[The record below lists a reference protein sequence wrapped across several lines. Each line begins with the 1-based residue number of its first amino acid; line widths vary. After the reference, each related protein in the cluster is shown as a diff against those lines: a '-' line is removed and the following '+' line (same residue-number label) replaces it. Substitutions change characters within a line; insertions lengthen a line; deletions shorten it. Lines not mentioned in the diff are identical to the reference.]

1 MSRPLGRLSWYTG
14 HAMLRRFPVIAMLAF
29 ALCAFA
35 GRPFAL
41 AQTSGEIQAQ
51 QTELQKQLK
60 EIERQIADYEKQL
73 KDVRSEK
80 NTLANKLKQLNAQR
94 AKLNL
99 QVQQTKA
106 LLNDTLSK
114 LDATQGQI
122 AIQGEK
128 LEALRRQMGV
138 VLQELHRQ
146 DQRGLIEILLS
157 GSDLSDFFAEAT
169 GYAQINEGLSAIL
182 DQTKRVE
189 ASLKEQ
195 EGRLVDQKEQQ
206 ENLVAIVQLQ
216 TQEVATTISAQDA
229 LLQQTKGK
237 ETNYQSALSDTKKRA
252 GEIKNRIYNLIEVGK
267 KVTFGEAVAVADW
280 ASSHTGVRSAFLL
293 AILTQESNLGKNV
306 GTCNRANDPPSKSW
320 KVVMKPERD
329 HEPFKKITSA
339 LNLPI
344 DTTPVSCPMKDAQGN
359 QVGWGGAMG
368 PAQFIPSTWMSYAP
382 KVEAIS
388 GKTANPWDMRDA
400 FLASALYLKA
410 LGASNKS
417 GEWAAAM
424 KYFSGSTN
432 ERFRFYGDNVVK
444 LAEQYQEDIDELKK

>member
-1 MSRPLGRLSWYTG
+1 MKHRL
-14 HAMLRRFPVIAMLAF
+14 LLATIIL
-29 ALCAFA
+29 ALCVGFLP
-35 GRPFAL
+35 RPFTAF
-41 AQTSGEIQAQ
+41 AQTSSEIQAQ

-60 EIERQIADYEKQL
+60 DIERQIADFEKQL
-73 KDVRSEK
+73 KNVRSEK
-80 NTLANKLKQLNAQR
+80 NTLANKLKQLNTQR

-99 QVQQTKA
+99 QIRQTKA
-106 LLNDTLSK
+106 LLNDTASK
-114 LDATQGQI
+114 LDQTQGRI
-122 AIQGEK
+122 ADESEK
-128 LEALRRQMGV
+128 LENLRGQISVMIH
-138 VLQELHRQ
+138 ELYRQ
-146 DQRGLIEILLS
+146 DRRGLMEIVLS
-157 GSDLSDFFAEAT
+157 ESDLADFFAEIN
-169 GYAQINEGLSAIL
+169 GYAQITDSFSSIL
-182 DQTKRVE
+182 EQTKRVTQ
-189 ASLKEQ
+189 SLKEQ
-195 EGRLVDQKEQQ
+195 EERLVDQKQQQ
-206 ENLVAIVQLQ
+206 ENLFAIIQLQ
-216 TQEVATTISAQDA
+216 NQEVVSTIGVQDA

-237 ETNYQSALSDTKKRA
+237 EVNYQTALTDTKKRA
-252 GEIKNRIYNLIEVGK
+252 AEIKNRIYNLIEVGK

-306 GTCNRANDPPSKSW
+306 GTCNRPNDPPSKSW

-368 PAQFIPSTWMSYAP
+368 PAQFIPSTWMGYAP

-400 FLASALYLKA
+400 FLAAAIKLKA
-410 LGASNKS
+410 DGAGSQS

-444 LAEQYQEDIDELKK
+444 LAEQYQQDIDDLKK

>member
-1 MSRPLGRLSWYTG
+1 
-14 HAMLRRFPVIAMLAF
+14 MLRRLPDILFIALAIF
-29 ALCAFA
+29 FSMA
-35 GRPFAL
+35 RPQAL

-51 QTELQKQLK
+51 QTELQTQLK
-60 EIERQIADYEKQL
+60 DIERQISDYEKQL

-94 AKLNL
+94 AKLSL
-99 QVQQTKA
+99 QIQQTKA
-106 LLNDTLSK
+106 LLNDTASK
-114 LDATQGQI
+114 LDQTQGHI
-122 AIQGEK
+122 AVQAEK
-128 LEALRRQMGV
+128 LEHLHEQMSI
-138 VLQELHRQ
+138 VLQELYRQ

-157 GSDLSDFFAEAT
+157 GSDLSDFFSEVS
-169 GYAQINEGLSAIL
+169 GYGQINDGLSSIL
-182 DQTKRVE
+182 DQTKRVT

-195 EGRLVDQKEQQ
+195 EERLVDQKQQQ
-206 ENLVAIVQLQ
+206 ENLVAIIQLQ
-216 TQEVATTISAQDA
+216 NQEVASTIGVQDA

-252 GEIKNRIYNLIEVGK
+252 SEIKNRIYNLIEVGK
-267 KVTFGEAVAVADW
+267 KVTFGEAVVVADW

-320 KVVMKPERD
+320 KIVMKPERD
-329 HEPFKKITSA
+329 HEPFKKITAA

-368 PAQFIPSTWMSYAP
+368 PAQFIPSTWMGYAG

-400 FLASALYLKA
+400 FLASAIYLKA
-410 LGASNKS
+410 LGAGSQS

-432 ERFRFYGDNVVK
+432 LKYRFYGDNVVK
-444 LAEQYQEDIDELKK
+444 LAEQYQEDIDDLKR

>member
-1 MSRPLGRLSWYTG
+1 
-14 HAMLRRFPVIAMLAF
+14 MLRRLSLILIFAIAASVF
-29 ALCAFA
+29 AA
-35 GRPFAL
+35 RPFAL
-41 AQTSGEIQAQ
+41 AQTSSEIQAQ

-106 LLNDTLSK
+106 LLNETLGK
-114 LDATQGQI
+114 LDATQSQI
-122 AIQGEK
+122 AVQGEK
-128 LEALRRQMGV
+128 LEMLHRQMGV

-157 GSDLSDFFAEAT
+157 GSDLSGFFAQVN
-169 GYAQINEGLSAIL
+169 GYAQINEGLSVLL
-182 DQTKRVE
+182 DQTKRLE
-189 ASLKEQ
+189 ASLKKQEETLVEQ
-195 EGRLVDQKEQQ
+195 KQQQ
-206 ENLVAIVQLQ
+206 ENLVAIAQLQ

-252 GEIKNRIYNLIEVGK
+252 SEIKNRIYNLIEVGK

-320 KVVMKPERD
+320 RVVMKPSRD
-329 HEPFKKITSA
+329 HEPFKNITSS

-368 PAQFIPSTWMSYAP
+368 PAQFIPSTWASYAP

-400 FLASALYLKA
+400 FLASAIYLKA
-410 LGASNKS
+410 LGAGNQS
-417 GEWAAAM
+417 GEWTAAM

-432 ERFRFYGDNVVK
+432 LKYRFYGDNVVK

>member
-1 MSRPLGRLSWYTG
+1 MKHRLLLVTII
-14 HAMLRRFPVIAMLAF
+14 L
-29 ALCAFA
+29 ALCVGFLP
-35 GRPFAL
+35 RPFPAF
-41 AQTSGEIQAQ
+41 AQTSSEIQAQ

-60 EIERQIADYEKQL
+60 DIERQIADYEKQL

-99 QVQQTKA
+99 QIQQTKA
-106 LLNDTLSK
+106 LLNDTANK
-114 LDATQGQI
+114 LDQTQGRI
-122 AIQGEK
+122 AVEAER
-128 LEALRRQMGV
+128 LEHLRGQMSI
-138 VLQELHRQ
+138 VLQELYRQ

-157 GSDLSDFFAEAT
+157 GSDLSDFFAEIS
-169 GYAQINEGLSAIL
+169 GYAQINDGLSSIL
-182 DQTKRVE
+182 DQTKRVTQ
-189 ASLKEQ
+189 SLKEQ
-195 EGRLVDQKEQQ
+195 EERLVDQKQQQ
-206 ENLVAIVQLQ
+206 ENLFAIIQLQ
-216 TQEVATTISAQDA
+216 NQEVVSTIGVQDA

-237 ETNYQSALSDTKKRA
+237 EANYQTALSDTKKRA
-252 GEIKNRIYNLIEVGK
+252 TEIKNRIYNLIEVGK

-306 GTCNRANDPPSKSW
+306 GTCNRPNDPPSKSW

-344 DTTPVSCPMKDAQGN
+344 DTTPVSCPMKDALGN

-410 LGASNKS
+410 LGAGSKS

-444 LAEQYQEDIDELKK
+444 LAEQYQQDIDDLKK

>member
-1 MSRPLGRLSWYTG
+1 MAHRN
-14 HAMLRRFPVIAMLAF
+14 VIIAFLALAVF
-29 ALCAFA
+29 FSMA
-35 GRPFAL
+35 RVQAL

-60 EIERQIADYEKQL
+60 DIERQIADYEKQL
-73 KDVRSEK
+73 RDVRSEK
-80 NTLANKLKQLNAQR
+80 NTLASKLKQLNAQR

-106 LLNDTLSK
+106 LLNDTASK
-114 LDATQGQI
+114 LDQTQGHI
-122 AIQGEK
+122 AVQAEK
-128 LEALRRQMGV
+128 LEHLHSQMSV
-138 VLQELHRQ
+138 VLQELYRQ

-157 GSDLSDFFAEAT
+157 GSDLSDFFAEVS
-169 GYAQINEGLSAIL
+169 GYAQINDGLSSIL
-182 DQTKRVE
+182 DQTKRVT

-195 EGRLVDQKEQQ
+195 EERLVDQKEQQ
-206 ENLVAIVQLQ
+206 ENLVAIIQLQ
-216 TQEVATTISAQDA
+216 NLEVVSTIGVQDA

-237 ETNYQSALSDTKKRA
+237 ETNYQTALSDTKKRA
-252 GEIKNRIYNLIEVGK
+252 SEIKNRIYNLIEVGK

-306 GTCNRANDPPSKSW
+306 GTCNRANDPPAKSW

-344 DTTPVSCPMKDAQGN
+344 DTTPISCPMKDAQGN

-368 PAQFIPSTWMSYAP
+368 PAQFIPSTWLGYAS

-400 FLASALYLKA
+400 FLASAIKLKA
-410 LGASNKS
+410 DGAGTQS

-432 ERFRFYGDNVVK
+432 AKYRFYGDNVVK
-444 LAEQYQEDIDELKK
+444 LAEQYQEDIDDLKK

>member
-1 MSRPLGRLSWYTG
+1 MAHRNVIIAFLALAVFFSVARPQ
-14 HAMLRRFPVIAMLAF
+14 
-29 ALCAFA
+29 
-35 GRPFAL
+35 AL

-60 EIERQIADYEKQL
+60 DIERQIADYEKQL

-106 LLNDTLSK
+106 LLNDTASK
-114 LDATQGQI
+114 LDQTQGHI
-122 AIQGEK
+122 AVQAEK
-128 LEALRRQMGV
+128 LEHLHEQMGI
-138 VLQELHRQ
+138 VLQELYRQ

-157 GSDLSDFFAEAT
+157 GSDLSDFFAEVS
-169 GYAQINEGLSAIL
+169 GYAQINDGLSSIL
-182 DQTKRVE
+182 DQTKRVT

-195 EGRLVDQKEQQ
+195 EEHLVDQKQQQ
-206 ENLVAIVQLQ
+206 ENLVAIIQLQ
-216 TQEVATTISAQDA
+216 NQEVVSTIGVQDS

-237 ETNYQSALSDTKKRA
+237 ETNYQTALSDTKKRA
-252 GEIKNRIYNLIEVGK
+252 SEIKNRIYNLIEVGK

-329 HEPFKKITSA
+329 HEPFKKITAA

-344 DTTPVSCPMKDAQGN
+344 DTTPISCPMKDAKGN

-368 PAQFIPSTWMSYAP
+368 PAQFIPSTWASYGP

-400 FLASALYLKA
+400 FLASAIYLKA
-410 LGASNKS
+410 LGAGNQS
-417 GEWAAAM
+417 GEWTAAM

-432 ERFRFYGDNVVK
+432 LKYRFYGDNVVK
-444 LAEQYQEDIDELKK
+444 LTGQYQEDIDELKK